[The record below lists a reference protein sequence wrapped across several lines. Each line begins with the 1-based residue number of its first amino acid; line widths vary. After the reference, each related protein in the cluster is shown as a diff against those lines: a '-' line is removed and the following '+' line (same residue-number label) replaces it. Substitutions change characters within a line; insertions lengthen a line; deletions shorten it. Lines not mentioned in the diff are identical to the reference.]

1 MLHKIY
7 FIIVVIDIN

>member
-7 FIIVVIDIN
+7 FLIVVIDIN